1 MTVATDLGRVADL
14 CATGAKQTL
23 AAILA
28 LGPKPEV
35 PVEAHL
41 WEQQAKR
48 LGNQLDSLSA
58 LNSKLTALSVIAG
71 LQGYATD
78 LVQVGQASKNAQ
90 AKIKK
95 INDVSDLLTKLA
107 KVLDLGLALLAA
119 SAAPSAATI
128 AAVVAASEAVANSV

>member
-23 AAILA
+23 SAILA
-28 LGPKPEV
+28 LGPKPEA
-35 PVEAHL
+35 PVEEHL
-41 WEQQAKR
+41 WEQQTTR
-48 LGNQLDSLSA
+48 LKNQLDSLSA
-58 LNSKLTALSVIAG
+58 LNSKLTAASVIAG
-71 LQGYATD
+71 LQNYAAD
-78 LVQVGQASKNAQ
+78 LVQVGQMSKGAQ

-95 INDVSDLLTKLA
+95 INDISDLLTKLA

-128 AAVVAASEAVANSV
+128 AAVVTASGAVANSV